1 MPKLK
6 VNDIELYYEVVGPE
20 AGEGILFVHGLGSS
34 GRDWEGQVP
43 FFAERFR
50 VVTADL
56 RGHGRSEKPPGPYS
70 MKMFAGDVA
79 GLVEALGLGAVH
91 VVGIS
96 LGGMV
101 ALQMAVDFP
110 KLVKSLV
117 IINSGPEVVVR
128 TLRDRWQVFVR
139 RAIVR
144 VLGMRRMGEVLAG
157 RLFPKEGQADLRA
170 VFVERWAE
178 NDPKAYLATLNAIV
192 GWSVTDRLGEIEA
205 RTLVVAS
212 DEDYT
217 PVEDKE
223 AYVRLMREAGQDVEL
238 VVIEDARHGVT
249 VERPQEVNE
258 VVMAFLRRGG

>member
-1 MPKLK
+1 MPKQHL
-6 VNDIELYYEVVGPE
+6 NDIELYYEIL
-20 AGEGILFVHGLGSS
+20 GEEDRETVLFVHGLGSS

-43 FFAERFR
+43 FFSERFR

-56 RGHGRSEKPPGPYS
+56 RGHGRSQKPPGPYS
-70 MKMFAGDVA
+70 MKMFAGDVV
-79 GLVEALGLGAVH
+79 GLIEALGLGPVH
-91 VVGIS
+91 VVGLS

-101 ALQMAVDFP
+101 AFQLAVDRP
-110 KLVKSLV
+110 ELVKSMV

-128 TLRDRWQVFVR
+128 TMKDRWQVFVR

-144 VLGMRRMGEVLAG
+144 LLGMRRMGEVLSK
-157 RLFPKEGQADLRA
+157 RLFIKKEQEKMRE

-178 NDPKAYLATLNAIV
+178 NDPKAYMATLNAIV
-192 GWSVTDRLGEIEA
+192 GWSVMDRLGEIEA

-223 AYVRLMREAGQDVEL
+223 AYVGLMEDARLM
-238 VVIEDARHGVT
+238 VIEDARHAVV
-249 VERPQEVNE
+249 VERPRKVNKL
-258 VVMAFLRRGG
+258 VLAFLLGGE